1 MKRSANEI
9 IRNLESRIAK
19 LEGKTASGAFKVAVH
34 CEHTGGSKSYNLD
47 LDGLKKLMTSLEKQ
61 TKKEALNHEKRGGF
75 SLDGAEFF
83 MASQHNGTISIMNNL
98 EHPDG
103 TLFSYVIEI
112 QEPAKFGLALMS
124 LSPYFRHLDI

>member
-19 LEGKTASGAFKVAVH
+19 LEGKTASRSFKVAVH
-34 CEHTGGSKSYNLD
+34 CEHTGDSKSYNLD
-47 LDGLKKLMTSLEKQ
+47 LDGLKKLMTNLEKQ
-61 TKKEALNHEKRGGF
+61 TKREALNHEKSGGF

-83 MASQHNGTISIMNNL
+83 MASHNKGKIFIMNNL

-124 LSPYFRHLDI
+124 LSPYFRHLDF